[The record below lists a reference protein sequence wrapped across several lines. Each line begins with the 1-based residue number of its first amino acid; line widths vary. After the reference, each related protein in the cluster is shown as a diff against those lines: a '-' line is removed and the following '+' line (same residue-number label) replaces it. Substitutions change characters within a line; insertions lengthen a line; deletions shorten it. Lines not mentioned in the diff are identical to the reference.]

1 MTARHKFSVG
11 AFQCWL
17 CGKQD
22 WEVRHRD
29 GLVMGKARNMMECA
43 RLATR
48 LNDQKKELDEARMVL
63 ETSHYQTPERVEQAR
78 ATFAALTRRNT

>member
-11 AFQCWL
+11 AFQGWL

-48 LNDQKKELDEARMVL
+48 LNDQKKELDEASVVL
-63 ETSHYQTPERVEQAR
+63 ETSQYQTPERVEQAR
-78 ATFAALTRRNT
+78 ATFAALNRRN

>member
-1 MTARHKFSVG
+1 MG

-48 LNDQKKELDEARMVL
+48 MNDQKKELDEARVVL
-63 ETSHYQTPERVEQAR
+63 ETSQYQTPERVEQAR